1 VASDYVDGAEYLP
14 KQLVVGADGNPYMIG
29 ISGASGTPGASGA
42 TGYVSLGSV
51 DSSAN
56 MGATGP
62 AGPTGATGAGATGA
76 TGPTGAFDTGTTL
89 FTVNGTTGSTGI
101 TIGSD
106 LVLTS
111 ANGTVNAAVTQDSVD
126 LSSVP
131 VAVTYNEA
139 DSSGYQMGEF
149 ILAPNGKTYV
159 VSSTPVTGAPGGT
172 GASYSVIDFTHLVS
186 KYVAGTVANYIFAGD
201 TTEKL
206 WAVKTGDTNTVSG
219 TYDASSN
226 TTDYAVTLTSVEIA
240 GGLVV
245 EFLTGPNAVTMA
257 PDLVYFMDSIQP
269 NPGAATGPTGPAGPS
284 AIYLN
289 SGTTQVSLAVAAAG
303 AAGTAS
309 YIGSGSAGAGINVL
323 GASFTLSATDSAYT
337 TTLARDATV
346 DSLAANYTAEIG
358 GAISASP
365 ITVNAQLY
373 YAAPGSNSFDPI
385 TSSEIAMQPQASGVN
400 LGTQMYGAANGIN
413 YPVAQGGRLILAY
426 NTVGGALTAFG
437 VLTGSGSA
445 AIGLI

>member
-1 VASDYVDGAEYLP
+1 VSLGSIAVASDYVDGAEYLP

-29 ISGASGTPGASGA
+29 ISGASGMPGTSGA
-42 TGYVSLGSV
+42 TGYVSLGSPDYSV
-51 DSSAN
+51 I
-56 MGATGP
+56 
-62 AGPTGATGAGATGA
+62 AGPTGATGT
-76 TGPTGAFDTGTTL
+76 FDTGTTL

-101 TIGSD
+101 KIGSD
-106 LVLTS
+106 LVLAS
-111 ANGTVNAAVTQDSVD
+111 ANGTVNAAITQDTVN
-126 LSSVP
+126 LSSIP

-172 GASYSVIDFTHLVS
+172 GPSYSVIDFTHLVS
-186 KYVAGTVANYIFAGD
+186 KYVAGTEANYIFAGD

-206 WAVKTGDTNTVSG
+206 WAIKTGDTTAVSG

-226 TTDYAVTLTSVEIA
+226 TTDYVIPLTNTEIVS
-240 GGLVV
+240 GLVI
-245 EFLTGPNAVTMA
+245 EFYTSPNAVTMA
-257 PDLVYFMDSIQP
+257 PDLVYFMDRIPP

-309 YIGSGSAGAGINVL
+309 YIGSGSAGSGINVL

-385 TSSEIAMQPQASGVN
+385 ASSVIAMQPQASSIN
-400 LGTQMYGAANGIN
+400 LGTLMYGAANGIN

-426 NTVGGALTAFG
+426 NTVGGMLTAIG